1 MSEERTPYIVS
12 RVSGKAAGR
21 PRRAGRALRL
31 NGAGRLSADAVG
43 FPGCTGVPMDAA
55 ELAREDSGRIEYWD
69 ADDGVAWMVREATA
83 THERP
88 AHRLPA
94 LLDRIAEARGAD
106 IVCCGAT
113 TFYEHGAEGERVKA
127 MEADQTVYLDAGRGQ
142 ALRRPRVLGTEP
154 PPELVLE
161 VDHTTDVRRRK
172 LCEYARW
179 RFPEVW
185 VEVPPAGPSRRQ
197 RRRPGMTIY
206 LLEAAADRYRKAEV
220 SRALPGWTAEEIHLA
235 LNEPKRSAG
244 TWAAIE
250 RVGRALGDREGTTR
264 LEDPRL
270 AEARATSHAAGHAAG
285 EDDAKAA
292 AVRTIFDQRG
302 IAYSPR
308 LFGDSRFATQDMACV
323 VAAALAC
330 DSAADFLERLANAA
344 G

>member
-31 NGAGRLSADAVG
+31 NGAGRLSADAAG

-154 PPELVLE
+154 PPAS
-161 VDHTTDVRRRK
+161 
-172 LCEYARW
+172 CWRW
-179 RFPEVW
+179 ITPRTCGGASSANT
-185 VEVPPAGPSRRQ
+185 PAGASRRCGW
-197 RRRPGMTIY
+197 RCHPPGQT
-206 LLEAAADRYRKAEV
+206 AASDAV
-220 SRALPGWTAEEIHLA
+220 PG
-235 LNEPKRSAG
+235 
-244 TWAAIE
+244 
-250 RVGRALGDREGTTR
+250 
-264 LEDPRL
+264 
-270 AEARATSHAAGHAAG
+270 
-285 EDDAKAA
+285 
-292 AVRTIFDQRG
+292 
-302 IAYSPR
+302 
-308 LFGDSRFATQDMACV
+308 
-323 VAAALAC
+323 
-330 DSAADFLERLANAA
+330 
-344 G
+344 